1 MFVGDSLGR
10 NQWESLVCMISAA
23 APTTQLQSIRGD
35 PLSTF
40 KFLVS
45 VTVHSLF
52 SLDDFTVLSST
63 FTTFNKF
70 LPKKKKKAENILWL
84 SAGHGLL
91 VIFAMNH

>member
-1 MFVGDSLGR
+1 MTFIVAYGRFNGLEFLLRMRGKTVMFVGDSLGR

-52 SLDDFTVLSST
+52 SLNGFYSIIIY
-63 FTTFNKF
+63 FYHF
-70 LPKKKKKAENILWL
+70 
-84 SAGHGLL
+84 
-91 VIFAMNH
+91 